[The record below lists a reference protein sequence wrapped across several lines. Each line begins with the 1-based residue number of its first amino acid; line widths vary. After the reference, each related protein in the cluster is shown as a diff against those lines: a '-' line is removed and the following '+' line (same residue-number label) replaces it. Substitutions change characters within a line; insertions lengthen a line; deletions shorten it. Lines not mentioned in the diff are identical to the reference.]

1 MRIMNCPAPW
11 LHFYGQVP
19 AHLDYPECTLYQMLA
34 AMARRAPAALAWDF
48 FDTTATYRELLA
60 SIDRCANA
68 LQALDL
74 RSGDRLLIAMPTMP
88 QGVIAFYAASKLG
101 VVPAM
106 IHPLSTTPEIEH
118 YLDVSGAEVVLTLD
132 ACYPRWVA
140 ARPRRPLRYLLLARL
155 GEFLSAPKRAV
166 FWWRKG
172 RHIVPVPADPR
183 VRGWGEWMCS
193 PHPLAGE
200 AKGSTHDPAV
210 ILFSGGTTGQPK
222 GVVLTHRN
230 LIAEGLQVAKWG
242 QLGGGDSILAIMP
255 IFHGFGLGVCVN
267 AAFMAGSTSILVP
280 SFDASSVARLLR
292 HKRPSLL
299 VGVPTLYAALS
310 QDRRLARID
319 WSFLRAAFS
328 GADTL
333 PRQVKERFEAMV
345 QAGGGGARL
354 LEGYGLTEAVTAIM
368 AMPMDCYREGSIGVP
383 FPDMGAK
390 ICRPGS
396 EDELTIG
403 KEGEICIRGPALMQG
418 YLDQPEATREVL
430 RRHADGQVWLHTGD
444 LGRQDADGFFYFTVR
459 LKRMIKSSGFNVYP
473 AQVEAVL
480 NRHPAVAEACV
491 VGVPD
496 PVQVERVMAFV
507 VLHEVTAAGDDTA
520 RSLIDYCRQ
529 HLLKWS
535 CPRIIEFRP
544 ELPKT
549 RVGKIDYRT
558 LRQQYID
565 QEQTPL

>member
-1 MRIMNCPAPW
+1 MSHLASW
-11 LHFYGQVP
+11 LRFYGKVP

-34 AMARRAPAALAWDF
+34 TTVRQTPDATAWDF
-48 FDTTATYRELLA
+48 FDTTATYRALLA
-60 SIDRCANA
+60 SIDRCADA
-68 LQALDL
+68 LHGLGL
-74 RSGDRLLIAMPTMP
+74 RRGQRLLIALPTLP

-101 VVPAM
+101 LVPAM

-118 YLDVSGAEVVLTLD
+118 YLNVSGAEVALTLD
-132 ACYPRWVA
+132 ACYPRLAA
-140 ARPRRPLRYLLLARL
+140 ARPQHPLRLLLLTRIS
-155 GEFLSAPKRAV
+155 EYLSPPKRAA

-172 RHIVPVPADPR
+172 RHIAPVPTDSR
-183 VRGWGEWMCS
+183 VRWWGEWLRTS
-193 PHPLAGE
+193 YPQVAE
-200 AKGSTHDPAV
+200 AEGKPHDPAV

-222 GVVLTHRN
+222 GIVLSHRN
-230 LIAEGLQVAKWG
+230 LIAEGLQVARWG

-280 SFDASSVARLLR
+280 SFDAASVARLLR
-292 HKRPSLL
+292 RKRPSLL

-310 QDRRLARID
+310 QDRRLARMD

-333 PRQVKERFEAMV
+333 PRPVKERFEAMV
-345 QAGGGGARL
+345 KAGGGAVRL

-368 AMPMDCYREGSIGVP
+368 AMPMDHYREASIGVP
-383 FPDMGAK
+383 FPDMYAK

-396 EDELTIG
+396 EDELAIG
-403 KEGEICIRGPALMQG
+403 EEGEICIRGPALMQG

-430 RRHADGQVWLHTGD
+430 RRHADGRVWLHTGD
-444 LGRQDADGFFYFTVR
+444 LGRQDVDGFFYFTVR

-473 AQVEAVL
+473 TQVEALL
-480 NRHPAVAEACV
+480 NRHPSVAEACV

-496 PVQVERVMAFV
+496 PVQVERVIAFV
-507 VLHEVTAAGDDTA
+507 VLHDATAAGDDSA
-520 RSLIDYCRQ
+520 RILIEYCRE

-535 CPRIIEFRP
+535 CPRVIEFRP

-549 RVGKIDYRT
+549 RVGKIDYRA

-565 QEQTPL
+565 PEQAP